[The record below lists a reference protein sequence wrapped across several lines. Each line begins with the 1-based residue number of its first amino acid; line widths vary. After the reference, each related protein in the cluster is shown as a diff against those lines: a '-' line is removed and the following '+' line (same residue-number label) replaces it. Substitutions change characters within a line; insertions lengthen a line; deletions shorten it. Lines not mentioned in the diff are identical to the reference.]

1 MHTFQKCWGV
11 DIKEGRVGKK
21 KGYIG
26 LMKFVDSVGK
36 GDNSVQPIH
45 PQNEENPWH
54 GISKGGR

>member
-1 MHTFQKCWGV
+1 V

-26 LMKFVDSVGK
+26 LMKFVNSVGK
-36 GDNSVQPIH
+36 GNNSIRPIH
-45 PQNEENPWH
+45 PQDEENPWH